1 MQNVAMITKLIVTW
15 DKKALT
21 LERTAAHQPFGEV
34 VSSAKAK
41 VYRECIKELSVAQGR
56 QG

>member
-15 DKKALT
+15 DKKALA